1 MPPHVLVIGGTGIL
15 APAVGTL
22 ARRGTVVSVVSRSAA
37 RVAALRDG
45 LATAGGARVNGVIAD
60 VTDPPA
66 LAAALDEAAGTCG
79 PIGLALVYQ
88 PFAPA
93 EAWDTL
99 VPRVGELLVTVL
111 VSNYAAEDAPPPP
124 LREGHHER
132 LLVRHL
138 LLGWHRDVNGVR
150 WHTPEEVSTAAVGV
164 ADRRASTVLG
174 AVRPWT
180 ERPGS

>member
-15 APAVGTL
+15 APAVETL
-22 ARRGTVVSVVSRSAA
+22 AERGTVVSVVSRSAA

-45 LATAGGARVNGVIAD
+45 LAAAAGARVNGVIAD
-60 VTDPPA
+60 VTGPPA

-88 PFAPA
+88 PFAPP

-99 VPRVGELLVTVL
+99 VPRVNDLLVAVL
-111 VSNYAAEDAPPPP
+111 VSAYAAEDAPSPP
-124 LREGHHER
+124 LRDGRHGR
-132 LLVRHL
+132 LLVRYL
-138 LLGWHRDVNGVR
+138 LLGWHRDADGVR
-150 WHTPEEVSTAAVGV
+150 WHTPEEVSAAAVGV
-164 ADRRASTVLG
+164 ADRRFSAVLG